1 MTRVTLTVPEI
12 SCEHCE
18 HAITEALQ
26 PVPGV
31 QSVQVDIEGK
41 LVKLEYDE
49 GQLSIDKVKEI
60 LAEEEYPV
68 VAVNA

>member
-1 MTRVTLTVPEI
+1 MTQVTLTVPEI

-18 HAITEALQ
+18 HAITQALQ

-31 QSVQVDIEGK
+31 SSVEIDIPAK

-49 GQLSIDKVKEI
+49 AQLSLDRVKEI
-60 LAEEEYPV
+60 LAEEDYPV
-68 VAVNA
+68 AAASA